1 MPSFHITYELALY
14 TCQNTCNA
22 LHFIFNNLGTIVPAH
37 KEKLVREKKEEGN
50 KAAPV
55 VFSPPTFLNRV
66 SRKEKE
72 REN

>member
-1 MPSFHITYELALY
+1 MPKYMQCTIR
-14 TCQNTCNA
+14 Q
-22 LHFIFNNLGTIVPAH
+22 FIFDNLGTIVPAH
-37 KEKLVREKKEEGN
+37 KEKLVWEKKEEGN

-66 SRKEKE
+66 SRREKE